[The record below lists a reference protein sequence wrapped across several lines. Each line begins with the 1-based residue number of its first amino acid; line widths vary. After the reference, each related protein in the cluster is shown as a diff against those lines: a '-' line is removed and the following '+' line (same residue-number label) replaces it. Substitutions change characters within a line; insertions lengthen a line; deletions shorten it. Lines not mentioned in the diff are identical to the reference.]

1 MVSMPL
7 LRVPSG
13 SGKGSLRSAYDMPW
27 FRLLGYFPW
36 LVWQIVL
43 ANIDVAKIILSPG
56 LPIQPQLVSFRKNL
70 PGPVAHLT
78 LANSITLTPGTITIE
93 MEGDKYLIH
102 AINGSA
108 AQSLAPEE
116 GEGEMP
122 QKVGVVFG
130 EQY

>member
-1 MVSMPL
+1 M
-7 LRVPSG
+7 
-13 SGKGSLRSAYDMPW
+13 
-27 FRLLGYFPW
+27 
-36 LVWQIVL
+36 
-43 ANIDVAKIILSPG
+43 AKLILSLG
-56 LPIQPQLVSFRKNL
+56 LPIQTPLVSFRKNL